1 MATKKYDDEK
11 RIVLFKN
18 DKFGEKDQPIYRGYT
33 WVNGVKFN
41 ISMWAQKDQNGK
53 LYFQGQLQTTTNN
66 PDAVQEAQLELE
78 EIDKAIS
85 VDA

>member
-1 MATKKYDDEK
+1 
-11 RIVLFKN
+11 
-18 DKFGEKDQPIYRGYT
+18 
-33 WVNGVKFN
+33 
-41 ISMWAQKDQNGK
+41 MWAQKDQNGK